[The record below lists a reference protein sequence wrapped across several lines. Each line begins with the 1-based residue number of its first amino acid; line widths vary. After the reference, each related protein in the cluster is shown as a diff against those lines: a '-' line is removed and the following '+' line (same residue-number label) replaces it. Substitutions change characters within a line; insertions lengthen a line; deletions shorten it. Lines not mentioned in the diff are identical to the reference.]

1 MTSSHP
7 DQKLLK
13 ACKNGDSHS
22 QKELYDFFAPR
33 MMVVA
38 TRYTK
43 SVEEAEDILQDSF
56 VKIFSKIK
64 SLKDPEK
71 IGGWIK
77 KIVVNTALNHN
88 RSKLY
93 MFPMTEINETTSVY
107 NEELN
112 LSYFHFEELLTMIRS
127 LPSGCQVIFNLY
139 AIEGFNHHEI
149 GKKLSISVGTSKSQ
163 YARARKLLIEMLEKN
178 QKVNYGAI

>member
-1 MTSSHP
+1 
-7 DQKLLK
+7 
-13 ACKNGDSHS
+13 
-22 QKELYDFFAPR
+22 
-33 MMVVA
+33 
-38 TRYTK
+38 
-43 SVEEAEDILQDSF
+43 
-56 VKIFSKIK
+56 
-64 SLKDPEK
+64 
-71 IGGWIK
+71 
-77 KIVVNTALNHN
+77 
-88 RSKLY
+88 

-139 AIEGFNHHEI
+139 AIEGFNHREI